1 MPFVHCATFR
11 ICWRT
16 SSLHLRK
23 ISQVPS
29 LLRKKHQR
37 TLLME
42 FVEPMLVYLFAMVI
56 ALAMYALRLPFQGVV
71 EL

>member
-16 SSLHLRK
+16 SSPHLRK

-42 FVEPMLVYLFAMVI
+42 FAEPMLMNIKNKCWCLWLLWCLL
-56 ALAMYALRLPFQGVV
+56 ALAVTQ
-71 EL
+71 

>member
-1 MPFVHCATFR
+1 MPLGHCATFR

-16 SSLHLRK
+16 SSPHVRK

-56 ALAMYALRLPFQGVV
+56 VLAMYALRLPFQGVV